1 MADHI
6 EIQKNSREVFR
17 ISRGEFKGHDMLN
30 IRVFYQ
36 SEGGDKLP
44 GKQGVAIKATLLPDI
59 VRALQSFMAEGA
71 A

>member
-17 ISRGEFKGHDMLN
+17 ISRGEFRGNDMVN

-44 GKQGVAIKATLLPDI
+44 GKQGVAIKATLLPEVLDA
-59 VRALQSFMAEGA
+59 VQSLMSEGA